1 MNERR
6 QAEND
11 PYWLGRL
18 TAIQDL
24 AYRLENFELEYNK
37 TQEIV

>member
-1 MNERR
+1 MNEGR
-6 QAEND
+6 QAENE

-24 AYRLENFELEYNK
+24 AYRLDNFELEYDR
-37 TQEIV
+37 TEETV